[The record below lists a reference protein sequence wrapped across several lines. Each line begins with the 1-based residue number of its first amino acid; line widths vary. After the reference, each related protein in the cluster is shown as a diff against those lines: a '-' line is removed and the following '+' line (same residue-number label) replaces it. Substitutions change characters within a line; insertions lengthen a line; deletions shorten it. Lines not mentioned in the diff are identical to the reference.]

1 MSWAADPVFRL
12 DVLRELDLFRV
23 LPRQQQVQLA
33 LWAGELGYKFFN
45 CSILS
50 IARLIIQTLQTRCAF
65 CLWLGGTF
73 SPSLSTCLTP
83 SSLWQGRN
91 TMLFMKNWL
100 STYFQEE
107 IQPCVSFYTDLAD
120 LAELCWTVVLEE
132 SGNKSLLDA
141 GLTAKLPGSCF

>member
-1 MSWAADPVFRL
+1 MSWTADPVFCL
-12 DVLRELDLFRV
+12 DVLRELDLFWV

-65 CLWLGGTF
+65 CLLHGGTF
-73 SPSLSTCLTP
+73 SPSLSTCSTP

-100 STYFQEE
+100 SIYFQEE
-107 IQPCVSFYTDLAD
+107 IQPRVSSACDPPQHPSVALLVGTKVSFDI
-120 LAELCWTVVLEE
+120 W
-132 SGNKSLLDA
+132 NKITNITQME
-141 GLTAKLPGSCF
+141 GT